1 MSFWKISPGPHWLS
15 LFPSCK
21 GRQIRTYP
29 YIYRETPVNLP
40 VSSPFY
46 TVELCMSI
54 SYTAL
59 CIFLTENF
67 RITQKS
73 RCMLSEDQLEKGI
86 RNGWIVLIAYSKKTN
101 LIVGCIISRPLGTL
115 THCSD
120 FGKSWQ
126 LRSFQ
131 NTGFIDFFCVS
142 ELERK
147 KGLGSHLLLCLD
159 AYSSKKGRQIQFFQK
174 EGLPL
179 ISLPPIWTGRY
190 LSRQVK
196 FKSDKT
202 IQIVQGKETKETK
215 ESWNLFKGLR
225 QTTLSGHWLGTL
237 PVTRSDTVLYKKE
250 IEGGTVYAAIT
261 DTFHIHIE
269 RTNKIGELLWA
280 WFEPTG
286 RIENRLGLADA
297 IEKIIDSSGYSVML
311 TDSSVPV
318 DSISWTADAPY
329 SLYAYNFNP
338 QQFFSLRPW
347 FFF

>member
-1 MSFWKISPGPHWLS
+1 M
-15 LFPSCK
+15 
-21 GRQIRTYP
+21 
-29 YIYRETPVNLP
+29 
-40 VSSPFY
+40 
-46 TVELCMSI
+46 
-54 SYTAL
+54 
-59 CIFLTENF
+59 
-67 RITQKS
+67 
-73 RCMLSEDQLEKGI
+73 
-86 RNGWIVLIAYSKKTN
+86 
-101 LIVGCIISRPLGTL
+101 
-115 THCSD
+115 
-120 FGKSWQ
+120 
-126 LRSFQ
+126 
-131 NTGFIDFFCVS
+131 
-142 ELERK
+142 
-147 KGLGSHLLLCLD
+147 
-159 AYSSKKGRQIQFFQK
+159 
-174 EGLPL
+174 
-179 ISLPPIWTGRY
+179 PPIWTGRY

-202 IQIVQGKETKETK
+202 IQIVQAKETKETK

-280 WFEPTG
+280 WFEPRG
-286 RIENRLGLADA
+286 RIENRVGLADA

-318 DSISWTADAPY
+318 DSIIWTADAPY

>member
-1 MSFWKISPGPHWLS
+1 
-15 LFPSCK
+15 
-21 GRQIRTYP
+21 
-29 YIYRETPVNLP
+29 
-40 VSSPFY
+40 
-46 TVELCMSI
+46 
-54 SYTAL
+54 
-59 CIFLTENF
+59 
-67 RITQKS
+67 
-73 RCMLSEDQLEKGI
+73 
-86 RNGWIVLIAYSKKTN
+86 
-101 LIVGCIISRPLGTL
+101 
-115 THCSD
+115 
-120 FGKSWQ
+120 
-126 LRSFQ
+126 
-131 NTGFIDFFCVS
+131 
-142 ELERK
+142 
-147 KGLGSHLLLCLD
+147 LLLCLD

-190 LSRQVK
+190 LSRPVK

-202 IQIVQGKETKETK
+202 IQIVQAKETKETKETTETKETK

-280 WFEPTG
+280 WFEPTA
-286 RIENRLGLADA
+286 RLDNPLGLADA

-318 DSISWTADAPY
+318 DSINWTADAPY